1 MVLVLGAVMMEKNME
16 IMMLNQ
22 LAVCPICT
30 VTVGAGL
37 ALAER
42 MGVDNLV
49 VSVWIGGLLASLSLW
64 TIDWFKHRQKTFKYY
79 QEITW
84 LTMYGLTLLGLHWT
98 DFLWNAGNTLFG
110 IDKVILGIVIGTV
123 VFIGASDFY
132 QYLKRKNDNR
142 AHFPFEKVAI
152 PVLALLLTSL
162 LAYLLTK
169 K

>member
-1 MVLVLGAVMMEKNME
+1 MRKFSATIVLVLGAVMMEKNME

-64 TIDWFKHRQKTFKYY
+64 TIDLLKSRQKNFK
-79 QEITW
+79 
-84 LTMYGLTLLGLHWT
+84 
-98 DFLWNAGNTLFG
+98 
-110 IDKVILGIVIGTV
+110 
-123 VFIGASDFY
+123 
-132 QYLKRKNDNR
+132 
-142 AHFPFEKVAI
+142 
-152 PVLALLLTSL
+152 
-162 LAYLLTK
+162 
-169 K
+169 

>member
-1 MVLVLGAVMMEKNME
+1 MNLLV
-16 IMMLNQ
+16 INQ

-64 TIDWFKHRQKTFKYY
+64 TIDWLKRREKTFKFY
-79 QEITW
+79 QETTW
-84 LTMYGLTLLGLHWT
+84 LAVYGLTLVSLHLT
-98 DFLWNAGNTLFG
+98 NFLWNAGNTLFG
-110 IDKVILGIVIGTV
+110 IDKIVLGIVVGSL
-123 VFIGASDFY
+123 VFVGASDFY
-132 QYLKRKNDNR
+132 QYLKRKNGDR
-142 AHFPFEKVAI
+142 AHFPFEKVVI
-152 PVLALLLTSL
+152 PVVSLLLTSL
-162 LAYLLTK
+162 LAYVLTK

>member
-1 MVLVLGAVMMEKNME
+1 
-16 IMMLNQ
+16 
-22 LAVCPICT
+22 
-30 VTVGAGL
+30 
-37 ALAER
+37 
-42 MGVDNLV
+42 
-49 VSVWIGGLLASLSLW
+49 
-64 TIDWFKHRQKTFKYY
+64 
-79 QEITW
+79 
-84 LTMYGLTLLGLHWT
+84 MYGLTLLGLHWT